1 MAGTRCTLSSAV
13 TVYIFLAANRV
24 NSLNARILHRG
35 EDIAIV
41 QRVSIARSVGGRLWL
56 TDSVSGFI
64 LKPCVFSR
72 GPNLSL
78 RVWHS

>member
-13 TVYIFLAANRV
+13 TVDLTANRV
-24 NSLNARILHRG
+24 NSLNARILHGG

-41 QRVSIARSVGGRLWL
+41 HRVSIARSVGGGLWL
-56 TDSVSGFI
+56 TDSVSGFV
-64 LKPCVFSR
+64 LEPCVFSR
-72 GPNLSL
+72 RPDLSL